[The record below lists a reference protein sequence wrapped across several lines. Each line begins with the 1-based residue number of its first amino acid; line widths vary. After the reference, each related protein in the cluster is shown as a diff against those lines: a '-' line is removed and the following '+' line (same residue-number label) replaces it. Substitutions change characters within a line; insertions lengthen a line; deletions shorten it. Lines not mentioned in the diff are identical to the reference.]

1 MQSFYHIVPR
11 HNTQQEKLSFHSKY
25 ALYEHLFKKK
35 TKQQK
40 QNHPNQNNFQHKLAL
55 LISVSKETSILHLHL
70 LF

>member
-1 MQSFYHIVPR
+1 M
-11 HNTQQEKLSFHSKY
+11 
-25 ALYEHLFKKK
+25 LFMSIYLKKK